1 VSRLAIRWRMTV
13 WYGAA
18 LCLILVLFSG
28 ATYLRYRSEAWKAFD
43 IDLRNNLDT
52 LQGEWLEEFGEA
64 QRGDASGPASAPRE
78 GIYATAA
85 RRTLEDFRL
94 NGLYA
99 EIRRG
104 ASGQMLL
111 ARIPGAGLGP
121 GEPLLTE
128 ATWKG
133 AAESRKTRTLVL
145 AGGRRAV
152 VRGFQSPGEE
162 ETIALAV
169 GDRTILVE
177 ETLASIRRALFE
189 LGTVGVLLAI
199 VGGYLLAAR
208 ALAPIDALTVQ
219 AGRMASAP
227 MAGGPRRLDV
237 PTADDEVGRLALTFN
252 DLLERI
258 ESSMTQT
265 RQFIADAAHELK
277 TPISI
282 VRAEAELA
290 LSGDRSRDDQRTA
303 LRAIADES
311 ARLSHLV
318 RDVTLLAE
326 GETLD
331 LPLERRLVD
340 LAELLH
346 EVVASLRA
354 LAASREISVEVEAT
368 GSCELRGD
376 ERLLR
381 KIATNLVEN
390 AVKFSPCRSRIGV
403 AVFREQS
410 HVELRVL
417 DEAPTLSETER
428 EKVFGRFYRS
438 QTARSSGAA
447 GSGLGLA
454 IVRWAIRL
462 HGGSIRVEPRAPEG
476 NVFVAEFPLAGEP

>member
-1 VSRLAIRWRMTV
+1 VTRLPIRWRMTL

-18 LCLILVLFSG
+18 VCLILMLFSG
-28 ATYLRYRSEAWKAFD
+28 ATYLRYRAEAWKAFD

-64 QRGDASGPASAPRE
+64 KRGDGARDASDARA

-99 EIRRG
+99 EIRQG
-104 ASGQMLL
+104 GSAEAVM

-121 GEPLLTE
+121 GKALL
-128 ATWKG
+128 ADADWKS
-133 AAESRKTRTLVL
+133 AAKAGKTRTLVL
-145 AGGRRAV
+145 PGGRRAV
-152 VRGFQSPGEE
+152 IRAFRSPGEG

-169 GDRTILVE
+169 ADRTILVE
-177 ETLASIRRALFE
+177 DTLASIRRSLVE
-189 LGTVGVLLAI
+189 LGTAGVLLAM

-219 AGRMASAP
+219 AGRMASVP
-227 MAGGPRRLDV
+227 VAGGPRRLDV
-237 PTADDEVGRLALTFN
+237 PNADDELGRLARTFN

-258 ESSMTQT
+258 ESSMSQT

-277 TPISI
+277 TPVSI

-290 LSGDRSRDDQRTA
+290 LSGERSRDDQRTA

-340 LAELLH
+340 LTELLH
-346 EVVASLRA
+346 EVVGSLRA
-354 LAASREISVEVEAT
+354 LAASREISVEIEST
-368 GSCELRGD
+368 GSCQLRGD

-390 AVKFSPCRSRIGV
+390 AIKFSPGRSRIGV
-403 AVFREQS
+403 AVFRETM
-410 HVELRVL
+410 HTELRVL
-417 DEAPTLSETER
+417 DEAPTLNTDER
-428 EKVFGRFYRS
+428 EKVFARFYRS
-438 QTARSSGAA
+438 QKARSSGEA

-454 IVRWAIRL
+454 IVRWAVKL
-462 HGGSIRVEPRAPEG
+462 HGGSIRVEPRTPEG
-476 NVFVAEFPLAGEP
+476 NVFVAEFPLAEEP